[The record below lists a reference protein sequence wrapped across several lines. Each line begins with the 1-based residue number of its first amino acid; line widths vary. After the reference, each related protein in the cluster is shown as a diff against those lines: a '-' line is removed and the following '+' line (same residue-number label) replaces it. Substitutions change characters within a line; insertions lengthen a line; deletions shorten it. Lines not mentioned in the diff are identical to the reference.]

1 MALSAEFQ
9 RSYLEK
15 DRYPRNYILNDIKT
29 YPSALKECSDRLDLV
44 AGDLFEPNLK
54 DIEVSFRDL
63 KPNNGTSTSM
73 SIQANLGL
81 FRYST
86 KCPEESARNKVI
98 HSHEAL
104 TRYMGISPRSSSS
117 GQSNQ
122 IVAEIKDP
130 KCRFIYIFGEHTLA
144 CLRITRPMLTE
155 IFTFH
160 QVMPDYLDFMFVF
173 GLQSEPRDHR
183 FSSFREQ
190 RSFRASKSS
199 LAIEPLARSGRQ
211 YQLCY
216 NLKGVTLKGQHPEDS
231 SLDDY
236 SIRPAAFY
244 HRFDVENGNALWIV
258 TKGGLD
264 IEDRFKE
271 LTGPDARPE
280 DKSFNNLDEC
290 LRSSLAAHLLFCH
303 WSMEG
308 WRGYIKWLELIVD
321 NETKIAV
328 VGSSEPGRQRRI
340 YTAGDIQKL
349 LMYEE
354 RISEVITSLE
364 SNVEVM
370 TSLRD
375 FYEKLVVNQ
384 SVDFGNC
391 AFDIDDFTS
400 ELGHLINDF
409 KLHISR
415 AKALVKVI
423 SNRSELV
430 KQQRMERL
438 NKNLENEA
446 IVMRIITIVTLLYL
460 PATFVSTL
468 FSTDIIKYQVQD
480 EIQAEGTYSKVAMY
494 RWLQVTLPLMFITMS
509 AAYGGK
515 LWAERRANRLSEKP
529 RINQAEEEKG
539 RLQEQF
545 TKTYGQ
551 SKNALHQ
558 WARYAKNTG
567 AEILKSS
574 ADSLAGCVPKV
585 QSSETTMTLPMTN
598 IQNHR
603 PSAGG

>member
-9 RSYLEK
+9 RSYLQK
-15 DRYPRNYILNDIKT
+15 DRYPRNYMLNSIKT
-29 YPSALKECSDRLDLV
+29 YPSALKECSDRLDSV
-44 AGDLFEPNLK
+44 AGDLFQTNLENV
-54 DIEVSFRDL
+54 EVSFRDL
-63 KPNNGTSTSM
+63 KPNNGTSTKN
-73 SIQANLGL
+73 A
-81 FRYST
+81 T
-86 KCPEESARNKVI
+86 NKFI
-98 HSHEAL
+98 HTHEDL
-104 TRYMGISPRSSSS
+104 TDHLGISRRPSISNGS
-117 GQSNQ
+117 GQ
-122 IVAEIKDP
+122 IVAKIKDP
-130 KCRFIYIFGEHTLA
+130 KCRFIYIFGKHTLA
-144 CLRITRPMLTE
+144 RLRITRGMLAE
-155 IFTFH
+155 ILTFH
-160 QVMPDYLDFMFVF
+160 QVMPDYLDFMFTF

-190 RSFRASKSS
+190 RSFRPSKTS
-199 LAIEPLARSGRQ
+199 LAIEPLGRSGRQ

-216 NLKGVTLKGQHPEDS
+216 NLKGVSLKGQDPEDP
-231 SLDDY
+231 SLDQY

-244 HRFDVENGNALWIV
+244 HRFDVDNGNALWIV
-258 TKGGLD
+258 TKGGMILRID
-264 IEDRFKE
+264 SRNSQVVTLVPKTDR
-271 LTGPDARPE
+271 
-280 DKSFNNLDEC
+280 
-290 LRSSLAAHLLFCH
+290 
-303 WSMEG
+303 
-308 WRGYIKWLELIVD
+308 WRDHIKWLELIVD

-328 VGSSEPGRQRRI
+328 VGNSEPGRQHRI

-354 RISEVITSLE
+354 TISEVITSLE

-384 SVDFGNC
+384 SVNFGNC
-391 AFDIDDFTS
+391 EFDIDDFTS

-446 IVMRIITIVTLLYL
+446 IVMRIVTIVTLLYL

-480 EIQAEGTYSKVAMY
+480 EIQAEGTYSAVAMY

-515 LWAERRANRLSEKP
+515 LWAERRANRLSDKP
-529 RINQAEEEKG
+529 KINQTEEKG
-539 RLQEQF
+539 RLQEHF

-551 SKNALHQ
+551 SKNTLHQ
-558 WARYAKNTG
+558 WARYVKNTG
-567 AEILKSS
+567 ATILKSS
-574 ADSLAGCVPKV
+574 ADSLAGCIPKV
-585 QSSETTMTLPMTN
+585 QSSESNMALPMTN

-603 PSAGG
+603 PSASG

>member
-9 RSYLEK
+9 RSYLQK
-15 DRYPRNYILNDIKT
+15 DRYPRNYMLNSIKT
-29 YPSALKECSDRLDLV
+29 YPSALKECSDRLDSV
-44 AGDLFEPNLK
+44 AGDLFQTNLENV
-54 DIEVSFRDL
+54 EVSFRDL
-63 KPNNGTSTSM
+63 KPNNGT
-73 SIQANLGL
+73 G
-81 FRYST
+81 T
-86 KCPEESARNKVI
+86 KNATNKFI
-98 HSHEAL
+98 HTHEDL
-104 TRYMGISPRSSSS
+104 TDHLGISRRPSISNGS
-117 GQSNQ
+117 GQ
-122 IVAEIKDP
+122 IVAKIKDP
-130 KCRFIYIFGEHTLA
+130 KCRFIYIFGKHTLA
-144 CLRITRPMLTE
+144 RLRITRGMLAE
-155 IFTFH
+155 ILTFH
-160 QVMPDYLDFMFVF
+160 QVMPDYLDFMFTF

-190 RSFRASKSS
+190 RSFRPSKTS
-199 LAIEPLARSGRQ
+199 LAIEPLGRSGRQ

-216 NLKGVTLKGQHPEDS
+216 NLKGVSLKGQDPEDP
-231 SLDDY
+231 SLDQY

-244 HRFDVENGNALWIV
+244 HRFDVDNGNALWIV
-258 TKGGLD
+258 TKGGND

-271 LTGPDARPE
+271 LTGRDARPE
-280 DKSFNNLDEC
+280 DRSFNDLSEC

-308 WRGYIKWLELIVD
+308 WRDHIKWLELIVD

-328 VGSSEPGRQRRI
+328 VGNSEPGRQHRI

-354 RISEVITSLE
+354 TISEVITSLE

-384 SVDFGNC
+384 SVNFGNC

-446 IVMRIITIVTLLYL
+446 IVMRIVTIVTLLYL

-480 EIQAEGTYSKVAMY
+480 EIQAEGTYSAVAMY

-515 LWAERRANRLSEKP
+515 LWAERRANRLSDKP
-529 RINQAEEEKG
+529 KINQTEEKG
-539 RLQEQF
+539 RLQEHF

-551 SKNALHQ
+551 SKNTLHQ
-558 WARYAKNTG
+558 WARYVKNTG
-567 AEILKSS
+567 ATILKSS
-574 ADSLAGCVPKV
+574 ADSLAGCIPKV
-585 QSSETTMTLPMTN
+585 QSSESNMALPMTN

-603 PSAGG
+603 PSASG